1 MSNLKLED
9 IKEIIEFFEK
19 ELNTLGGISKVEKM
33 KMRSRVLNVLKPAL
47 SSDNPRSR
55 AIIELV
61 EDKLNDIL
69 KQFRDG
75 YSFKKKLA
83 DLLAKKLK

>member
-1 MSNLKLED
+1 MSNLRQED

-19 ELNTLGGISKVEKM
+19 ELNTLGGIPKVEKM
-33 KMRSRVLNVLKPAL
+33 KMRSRVVNVLKPTL
-47 SSDNPRSR
+47 SSDNPRPR

-75 YSFKKKLA
+75 YSFKKN
-83 DLLAKKLK
+83 